1 MKRTI
6 TAAAAVALVALIGV
20 SAAEASSLGRP
31 CTSAPES
38 TWLTLDALKAKAAA
52 EGYTVRKAK
61 LKKSCGEIYVVD
73 RTGARAELFMDPATG
88 EIVARKE

>member
-6 TAAAAVALVALIGV
+6 TAAAAFAFVALIGV

-38 TWLTLDALKAKAAA
+38 TWLTLDALKAKAA
-52 EGYTVRKAK
+52 
-61 LKKSCGEIYVVD
+61 S
-73 RTGARAELFMDPATG
+73 
-88 EIVARKE
+88 

>member
-1 MKRTI
+1 MKKVI
-6 TAAAAVALVALIGV
+6 TAAAVIALVALTGV

-38 TWLTLDALKAKAAA
+38 TWLTLDELKAKAAA
-52 EGYTVRKAK
+52 QGFTVRKAK
-61 LKKSCGEIYVVD
+61 LKESCGELYVID
-73 RTGARAELFMDPATG
+73 PTGARAELFVDPATG

>member
-1 MKRTI
+1 MNCI
-6 TAAAAVALVALIGV
+6 NTAPAAVALVALIGV

-38 TWLTLDALKAKAAA
+38 TWLTLDELKAKAAA
-52 EGYTVRKAK
+52 QGYTVRKAK

-73 RTGARAELFMDPATG
+73 RTGARAELFVDPATG